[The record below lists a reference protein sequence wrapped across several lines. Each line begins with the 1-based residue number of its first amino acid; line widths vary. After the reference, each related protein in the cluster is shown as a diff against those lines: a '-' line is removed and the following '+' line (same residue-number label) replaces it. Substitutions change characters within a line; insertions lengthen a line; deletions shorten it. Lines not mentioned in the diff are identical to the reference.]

1 MGTNYWITTHLVYN
15 VDGNKNL
22 NPKEVATK
30 VSKDITVVVG
40 SLDLV
45 MDVLREL
52 DYDEDDV
59 LKRVHY
65 AIYGM
70 PKGLVPSL

>member
-1 MGTNYWITTHLVYN
+1 MGTNHWVTTHLVYN
-15 VDGNKNL
+15 IEGDKKL
-22 NPKEVATK
+22 HAKEVAKK
-30 VSKDITVVVG
+30 VRNAITVVVG
-40 SLDLV
+40 SLDLA

-52 DYDEDDV
+52 GYDEDDV

-65 AIYGM
+65 ALYGI